1 MTIKCKVL
9 FKQISRMVRFSLQIL
24 FCGWSLLESIS
35 IVSGPHA
42 VYRQSDYFCHRLNC
56 LSADMSYYCRTD
68 ILTVTLFLVFV
79 VDFGILLFTGLV
91 FGLVFGLTTCLA
103 LGFFAVFTEVFRT
116 CLLDFVV
123 EFAFRFGFDFVFIF
137 AILVKQKE

>member
-9 FKQISRMVRFSLQIL
+9 FKQISRIVRFSLQIL

-91 FGLVFGLTTCLA
+91 FGLTTCLA

-123 EFAFRFGFDFVFIF
+123 EFAFRFGFDFDFIF